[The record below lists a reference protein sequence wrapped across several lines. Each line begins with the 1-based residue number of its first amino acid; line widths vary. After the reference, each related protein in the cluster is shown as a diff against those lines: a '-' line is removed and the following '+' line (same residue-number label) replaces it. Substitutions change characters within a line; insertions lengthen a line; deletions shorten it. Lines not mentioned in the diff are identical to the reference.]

1 MLVLGMQLT
10 ELFPRLSG
18 GVISLPSS
26 IGKALGMKGHETRE
40 YSHKN
45 AMVGGALTFFL
56 PCGFTQAMQL
66 YAVTSG
72 SFLSGALIM
81 GIFALGTAPGL
92 LGIGGVTS
100 LLKGNSIKHFYRFA
114 GVLVFVLAVVNMRN
128 GLNLTGWGSISFPKN
143 TESSAPAAA
152 TPAKSSLKNV
162 ELIDGVQVAR
172 MDQVAYGY
180 KPDYFEVK
188 KGVKVRWIVDSKSQ
202 YSCAAALMLPAMG
215 IQEYLNPGENVFE
228 FTPQKAGNLNFSCS
242 MGMYTGR
249 FKVIE

>member
-1 MLVLGMQLT
+1 
-10 ELFPRLSG
+10 
-18 GVISLPSS
+18 
-26 IGKALGMKGHETRE
+26 
-40 YSHKN
+40 
-45 AMVGGALTFFL
+45 
-56 PCGFTQAMQL
+56 
-66 YAVTSG
+66 
-72 SFLSGALIM
+72 
-81 GIFALGTAPGL
+81 
-92 LGIGGVTS
+92 
-100 LLKGNSIKHFYRFA
+100 
-114 GVLVFVLAVVNMRN
+114 
-128 GLNLTGWGSISFPKN
+128 
-143 TESSAPAAA
+143 
-152 TPAKSSLKNV
+152 
-162 ELIDGVQVAR
+162 